1 MAETKLNTRL
11 QLKYDSFEA
20 WYESTIILKA
30 GEVAIAT
37 VANNTANANGT
48 KFTNLP
54 NVVIKVGDG
63 VNLYKDLPFV
73 SALAADVH
81 GWAKEATK
89 PTYIAGDFPWLEQYI
104 KDTANAEIQDTDT
117 QYTLVAVDADNHKY
131 ELRSKSLS
139 DAGWT
144 KVADLDLSGIVA
156 DIAALKGLVGE
167 KKVSEQIAEA
177 IEAIDVAGE
186 TAGQGEIISAVS
198 QDGGAVVVAKR
209 ALVKEDIPT
218 IDKSQVDGLETA
230 LENAAKAGTD
240 AAAQALEDAQ
250 DYADEAV
257 QNAIDGIN
265 YTDPT
270 YVEGQF
276 VTKVTQTKTG
286 IEVQRAAVGIANVTG
301 LQTKLDEMDT
311 AIAGKQEQLTF
322 VGEGGL
328 VVTPGTEEGKRVATE
343 AYVTEA
349 VADLNGAMHFRGR
362 YETLPEAVDQFD
374 AGDVIIIPAEDDE
387 NAMIEYVLDNNK
399 VWQKLGHESI
409 YQLKADATTQH
420 NALQQAIEDGL
431 AELDEAKQDN
441 VNFKSAYSA
450 ENPVMTEDD
459 VDTAI
464 AGAIDAI
471 NVAGETA
478 GQGEIIET
486 VKQEKGGLV
495 VTKRALN
502 AADIPMIEQSQVNGL
517 EQALEDVEAAGQAA
531 ADQALAD
538 AKADAAS
545 QIETAVTGLAKADDA
560 VEKNVVTAVSQEQGI
575 ISVTRAPLSDI
586 AWSGNVKDLKQDEG
600 DVLVFYCGTA
610 TEVI

>member
-1 MAETKLNTRL
+1 MAENILNTRIA
-11 QLKYDSFEA
+11 LKYDSYEN
-20 WYESTIILKA
+20 WYASTTILKA
-30 GEVAIAT
+30 GEIAIAT
-37 VANNTANANGT
+37 VANNANNISSTGFSA
-48 KFTNLP
+48 LP
-54 NVVIKVGDG
+54 NVVIKVGDST
-63 VNLYKDLPFV
+63 NLYKDLPFV
-73 SALAADVH
+73 SALAADVYD
-81 GWAKEATK
+81 WAKEADK
-89 PTYIAGDFPWLEQYI
+89 PKYTYSEITGLEQYI
-104 KDTANAEIQDTDT
+104 RDTANNEIENTDT

-131 ELRSKSLS
+131 ELRSKGLS

-167 KKVSEQIAEA
+167 KKVSEQISEA
-177 IEAIDVAGE
+177 IAAIDVAGE

-240 AAAQALEDAQ
+240 AADQALEDAK
-250 DYADEAV
+250 DYTDTELLTATEAM
-257 QNAIDGIN
+257 A
-265 YTDPT
+265 YTDPD
-270 YVEGQF
+270 YAAGQF
-276 VTKVTQTKTG
+276 VTKVTQQNG
-286 IEVQRAAVGIANVTG
+286 VIAVERAAVGIANVTN

-311 AIAGKQEQLTF
+311 AIAGKQEKLTF
-322 VGEGGL
+322 VGDSGL
-328 VVTPGTEEGKRVATE
+328 VVTPGATEGSRVVTEEFVISKL
-343 AYVTEA
+343 
-349 VADLNGAMHFRGR
+349 ADLTGAMIFVGR
-362 YETLPEAVDQFD
+362 LDAVPSDNAQYEAGNVILV
-374 AGDVIIIPAEDDE
+374 GDV
-387 NAMIEYVLDNNK
+387 EYVFDGTSWLE
-399 VWQKLGHESI
+399 LGNESI
-409 YQLKADATTQH
+409 YQLESVAVEQH
-420 NALQQAIEDGL
+420 NALQKAINDGL

-441 VNFKSAYSA
+441 VNFKTAYSA

-478 GQGEIIET
+478 GKGEIIET

-502 AADIPMIEQSQVNGL
+502 AEDIPMIQQSQVDGL

-531 ADQALAD
+531 ADKALAD
-538 AKADAAS
+538 AKDDTAT
-545 QIETAVTGLAKADDA
+545 QIQTAMNGLTKTDSP
-560 VEKNVVTAVSQEQGI
+560 VEKNVVTAVSSDQGV
-575 ISVTRAPLSDI
+575 ISVERAPLADI
-586 AWSGNVKDLKQDEG
+586 AWSGKAKDLLQDEG